1 MIKRY
6 GQFINESNESLP
18 PIPEKYWGAIEELG
32 DNPTPQDVILL
43 WSDLFDS
50 IDNDIVGYRNGKFLF
65 KDGNEQDPIV
75 VYANIHSYV
84 SDEEFDM

>member
-6 GQFINESNESLP
+6 NQFINESNESLP

-43 WSDLFDS
+43 WSDLFEMADQL
-50 IDNDIVGYRNGKFLF
+50 VGYRNGKFLF
-65 KDGNEQDPIV
+65 DTGEEQDPIA

-84 SDEEFDM
+84 SEEEFDM